1 MDFTNEQRNPYFN
14 LYVEVPSVSFI
25 PFLFLVTFGNKIT
38 KILRNLCLHF
48 AWQYGQDGK
57 KMETKLETKVTK
69 NQNSKIWDERNIKVH
84 FLRIGSLGTYF

>member
-1 MDFTNEQRNPYFN
+1 MNFTNEQRNPYFN

-57 KMETKLETKVTK
+57 NQKENHATIVNKIPK
-69 NQNSKIWDERNIKVH
+69 NKRPNM
-84 FLRIGSLGTYF
+84 G